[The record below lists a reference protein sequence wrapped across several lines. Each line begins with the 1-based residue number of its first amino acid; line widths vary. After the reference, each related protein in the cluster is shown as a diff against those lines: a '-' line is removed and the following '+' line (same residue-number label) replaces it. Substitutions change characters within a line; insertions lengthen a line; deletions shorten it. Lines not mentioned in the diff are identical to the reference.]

1 MIRRTFR
8 DWNGTR
14 YQILLC
20 AEAIPHDRYAVYC
33 EREDEKKV
41 WRKVESSP
49 EFDTEA
55 EAEAYLKKFAKAKDM
70 QEVIK

>member
-20 AEAIPHDRYAVYC
+20 AETVPDDRYAVYC
-33 EREDEKKV
+33 EREDERKV
-41 WRKVESSP
+41 WQKVESSP
-49 EFDTEA
+49 EFETEA
-55 EAEAYLKKFAKAKDM
+55 EAEAYLKKFAKANDM